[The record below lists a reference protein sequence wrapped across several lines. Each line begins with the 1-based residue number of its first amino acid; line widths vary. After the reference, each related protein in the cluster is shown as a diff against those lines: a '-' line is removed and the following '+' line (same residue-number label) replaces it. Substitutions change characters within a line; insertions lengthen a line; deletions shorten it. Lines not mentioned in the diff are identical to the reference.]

1 MVAFLF
7 SAGMVMLNRLS
18 FADITM
24 LKAVM
29 QCRWSQ
35 LRTRLWLGILTGGLI
50 GLAQAEPLRVVLE
63 VSPPHQVVQDGKVS
77 GLTTTV
83 VELMLQKAGLQPRY
97 EVYPWARAYRTA
109 LTTPNVLI
117 YNMARTPAREA
128 QFEWIGPV
136 AVYRLGLVKLA
147 QHQDIQLQSLAD
159 LPRYIVGAQRDD
171 FSAEWLR
178 DVAQQPAAQL
188 ALHAD
193 VIETWR
199 MLVNGRIDLLVD
211 DPIAIDDMLSLY
223 HLERQDVEFVLF
235 VPELAQTTWIALKK
249 GSDPALVQRL
259 KSAHRQITGSA
270 AYRKVMQQP
279 EI

>member
-7 SAGMVMLNRLS
+7 STGMVMLNRLS
-18 FADITM
+18 FADISM
-24 LKAVM
+24 CKAV
-29 QCRWSQ
+29 
-35 LRTRLWLGILTGGLI
+35 TLWFLCWLLGCLPGGPFVS
-50 GLAQAEPLRVVLE
+50 LARAEPLRVVLE
-63 VSPPHQVVQDGKVS
+63 VSPPHQVVQNGKVS
-77 GLTTTV
+77 GLTTAV
-83 VELMLQKAGLQPRY
+83 VELLLQKAGLQPRY

-109 LTTPNVLI
+109 LTTPDVLI

-136 AVYRLGLVKLA
+136 AVYRLGLLKLSSR
-147 QHQDIQLQSLAD
+147 QDIHLSSLVD
-159 LPRYIVGAQRDD
+159 LPRYTVGAQRDD

-211 DPIAIDDMLSLY
+211 DPNAIDDMLAMY
-223 HLERQDVEFVLF
+223 HLDRQEVEFELF

-259 KSAHRQITGSA
+259 KRAHRQITGSA
-270 AYRKVMQQP
+270 AYLQAMQTTSLKAL
-279 EI
+279 

>member
-1 MVAFLF
+1 
-7 SAGMVMLNRLS
+7 MLSCAPL
-18 FADITM
+18 
-24 LKAVM
+24 
-29 QCRWSQ
+29 
-35 LRTRLWLGILTGGLI
+35 

-77 GLTTTV
+77 GLTTAV

-97 EVYPWARAYRTA
+97 EVYPWARAYRMA
-109 LTTPNVLI
+109 LTTPDVLI
-117 YNMARTPAREA
+117 YNMARTPGREA

-136 AVYRLGLVKLA
+136 AVYRLGLLKLTRR
-147 QHQDIQLQSLAD
+147 QDIKVPSLTD
-159 LPRYIVGAQRDD
+159 LPRYTVGAQRDD

-178 DVAQQPAAQL
+178 DVARQPQTQL

-223 HLERQDVEFVLF
+223 HLDRQDVEFVMF

-249 GSDPALVQRL
+249 GSDPMLVQRL
-259 KSAHRQITGSA
+259 KNAHRQITASA
-270 AYRKVMQQP
+270 AYRQAMQQQHL
-279 EI
+279 